1 MSMDSVVSI
10 GWDVL
15 KWVVVPVKRQFG
27 YVISSKS
34 YAQDLQKEV
43 GKLAYEAERIHNA
56 VEVARNNIRTVYSL
70 VTDWHE
76 SAEKALKEARE
87 LLEEFEKA
95 SKSCCYGTLPDPH
108 CRYQFSR
115 KAKDK
120 IELLQRLA
128 RECSEFRDISSI
140 DPAPGNVTAVSAP
153 STKDDV
159 VFESRAS
166 IKRKI
171 MAALADNRNSV
182 VGVYGMGGIGKSTLL
197 EEVERRIREDS
208 DIKKEE
214 NVSLRA
220 KLLHERLEDE
230 ERTKQENDEER
241 KKKKKKKV
249 LIILDNL
256 WEPLD
261 LKSVGIPCGHD
272 NKVIGCQL
280 LLTSRFRDVL
290 QAEMGCDDPLLLEE
304 LQEEEARRLFESYVG
319 DKVRDEEFKPLV
331 EEALQKCAG
340 LPFLIVQM
348 AKLLKHANLSG
359 WKNVLKQ
366 LKLSKN
372 EGIGEKAN
380 KMLQLSY
387 DHLKGEDV
395 KSLLRLCVVCGVSK
409 PSLEN
414 LVRYGVGL
422 GLFRED
428 KSMEEARESLASSIR
443 TLQDSSLLL
452 EDRDVHGFKIHDLV
466 REFVASVASRD
477 NPFLVLKEKDRLIT
491 EWSKDKL
498 KSCRATCFP
507 YVDMEELP
515 EEIDCPEMQMFLLL
529 TNNKPLDVP
538 DSYFNSMRKLT
549 VLNLTGIHLIHS
561 PLSFQLLENLHT
573 LCPDDCS
580 VEDVASLGNLKG
592 LQILSFANSKI
603 HRLPKEIGQLVELR
617 LLDLNHCSRLQVIE
631 PGVLG
636 SLIKLEE
643 LYVEN
648 SFDQWNA
655 MEQTPPSNACLIELN
670 NMKNLYS
677 LHVSIPDPNVLPK
690 DLNLQKL
697 TKYGIRIGGTW
708 HSSSEYKTST
718 ALKLKLNPTN
728 DILHKGCV
736 RTILD
741 KTDDLNLDGLN
752 KPKSICEL
760 SLEGFPKLKHLHV
773 ENGPSVHYIL
783 QWPSSTY
790 IGVIECDLMREIGE
804 ADEGGKVEYKKLFI
818 RRGAPLSSSSENQAA
833 TQAVFFN
840 GQQVSIPSLQ
850 TLTMSGLPNLE
861 TIWSEES
868 AVELSNL
875 QSLELLECKSLSKV
889 FNFRSLVNSHKL
901 HTLTI
906 ADCISV
912 QEVFDL
918 DGPSASGNV
927 ETPSELTTLELRDLP
942 SLRCIWNKNPCGIV
956 RFHCL
961 TKLKVIGCHSLRFLF
976 LASMV
981 KSLAQLRELE
991 VVYCKK
997 MEAIIMEEE
1006 GLETETS
1013 GILAFP
1019 MLTYLR
1025 LSLES
1030 LTCFSRKK
1038 CSREAR
1044 NQDYV
1049 KSRATALF
1057 NHEVAFPRLETL
1069 EIYDMHNIEMI
1080 WDNQA
1085 AADSFHNVKSL
1096 VVLGCDKLV
1105 NIVPSC
1111 IVGRLRNM
1119 ESLDVYYCGSLEVVF
1134 ELQSLNP
1141 LDGNPGVRSQLK
1153 KLVLHE
1159 LPQLKSVWDKEL
1171 HHQVKLQCL
1180 HSVTVSNCKSLTSLC
1195 PASVATDL
1203 IQLEELEISACGIIE
1218 LIKMEGPVL
1227 GVVFPKL
1234 TSLKLEHLTELKC
1247 IYTGTN
1253 ALGWPALKTLEVH
1266 GCNKVEIL
1274 ASQIENEMPL
1284 QKQPLFL
1291 FEKGAFPNLRELR
1304 LDLSGQMEI
1313 WHGDFHGEEFFCM
1326 LRVLELRHLS
1336 EEYAISMCLFIQ
1348 SLTNLEKLVL
1358 CESHLEKLSRNVEAI
1373 EDPSH
1378 ELLSSSSYFQHLKT
1392 LDVSHCDGLS
1402 SMFTPTM
1409 AKNLAELTE
1418 LRIRNCKMLKE
1429 VISDDGG
1436 KEGYA
1441 VTFNQLK
1448 HIQLDGLTRL
1458 SCFSS
1463 SEYTLVFPLLE
1474 DVIVSG
1480 CPNMQSF
1487 SKGPIVAPK
1496 LERIQVETQA
1506 DPKPQH
1512 EVWFWKENLNTTIQ
1526 NMFEDMA
1533 TIARVKFMW
1542 LSEFPELIGK
1552 WHSELNPIKSSWQ
1565 LERLAVDNCPSFVNA
1580 IPSKLMLVL
1589 EKMTRLQVYNC
1600 ESLEE
1605 IFNLEGLEPVEITR
1619 VLPELRDLGL
1629 VNLPKLRQLWN
1640 KDLQGT
1646 MRFNSLF
1653 SLTLYNCSNL
1663 RYAFTP
1669 SMARC
1674 LANLREIEIK
1684 QCGEMEEVIAEE
1696 EGHVSVVEKIT
1707 FPMLYMMTLE
1717 CLPNLTSFLS
1727 GKNHALDCP
1736 SLTVLTIAHCP
1747 EMRSLT
1753 WHSWMQVDQDTPSLF
1768 TPQVQFPQLEEIVL
1782 SHMDKLSK
1790 IWTRGP
1796 QGTFTFKYLH
1806 KVEARNRKNLEILFP
1821 HWVATSLTQLGKL
1834 RVESCGLEEIVSSA
1848 SGDDSPH
1855 SIAAQFL
1862 FPVLTSLV
1870 LHDMPQLKSFCPN
1883 FLTLNWPFLKEL
1895 QVTHCEKMNMLSF
1908 PARKDIPTLERHL
1921 LVDKDIQRIQNEN
1934 LFDDIGKREALT
1946 LACFHH
1952 ERAGFPSNF
1961 LLQIFPNL
1969 KSLEVFCSSFED
1981 IFPDG
1986 GLVDEGKHP
1995 FDNIISNRDI
2005 LSEFDGVSG
2014 EEFLRIGISSDGFSG
2029 RKFDASHTHDYN
2041 RM

>member
-1 MSMDSVVSI
+1 MSIDPAIPVASFA
-10 GWDVL
+10 WDVL

-27 YVISSKS
+27 YVISSKR
-34 YAQDLQKEV
+34 YAQDLRKEV

-56 VEVARNNIRTVYSL
+56 VEVARNNLWTVYSL

-76 SAEKALKEARE
+76 SAEKALKEAGE
-87 LLEEFEKA
+87 LLGEFEKA
-95 SKSCCYGTLPDPH
+95 SKSCCYGTLPDPN

-128 RECSEFRDISSI
+128 RECSEFRDISFI
-140 DPAPGNVTAVSAP
+140 DPAPARREGKEVVQSTTATASASSA
-153 STKDDV
+153 STFIRDDG
-159 VFESRAS
+159 VFESRAQ
-166 IKRKI
+166 IIRNI
-171 MAALADNRNSV
+171 MDALADNNNSA
-182 VGVYGMGGIGKSTLL
+182 VGVYGMGGVGKSTLL
-197 EEVERRIREDS
+197 VDAERQISEEKSFDWVAKADVS
-208 DIKKEE
+208 QNPDIKTIQGEIADALGLTDIKNKETT
-214 NVSLRA
+214 SGRA
-220 KLLHERLEDE
+220 KLLHERL
-230 ERTKQENDEER
+230 KDEER
-241 KKKKKKKV
+241 KNKKV

-256 WEPLD
+256 WKGLD

-272 NKVIGCQL
+272 NKVIGCKL
-280 LLTSRFRDVL
+280 LLTSRERDVL
-290 QAEMGCDDPLLLEE
+290 RTEMGCDKDFPLGE
-304 LQEEEARRLFESYVG
+304 LKEEEAKSLFERLVG
-319 DKVRDEEFKPLV
+319 DKVHDGGFKSLV
-331 EEALQKCAG
+331 DEALHKCAG
-340 LPFLIVQM
+340 LPFLIVHM
-348 AKLLKHANLSG
+348 AKVFKRAELSAC
-359 WKNVLKQ
+359 KIALKQ
-366 LKLSKN
+366 IKLSKN
-372 EGIGEKAN
+372 EGIGEVIN
-380 KMLQLSY
+380 ERLQLSY
-387 DHLKGEDV
+387 KNLKDSE
-395 KSLLRLCVVCGVSK
+395 KSLLALCVAYGTSK
-409 PSLEN
+409 PSFEN
-414 LVRYGVGL
+414 LVRYAVGW

-428 KSMEEARESLASSIR
+428 DNMEEARESLRSGIR
-443 TLQDSSLLL
+443 ALQDSSLLL
-452 EDRDVHGFKIHDLV
+452 EDENAYGFKIHDLV

-477 NPFLVLKEKDRLIT
+477 HPLVVLKEKDKLLA
-491 EWSKDKL
+491 EWSEDKL
-498 KSCRATCFP
+498 KSCRG
-507 YVDMEELP
+507 V
-515 EEIDCPEMQMFLLL
+515 
-529 TNNKPLDVP
+529 
-538 DSYFNSMRKLT
+538 
-549 VLNLTGIHLIHS
+549 HLSRS
-561 PLSFQLLENLHT
+561 PSPFQSLEDLHT
-573 LCPDDCS
+573 LCLDGCS
-580 VEDVASLGNLKG
+580 LQDVAMIGELKG
-592 LQILSFANSKI
+592 LHILSFVNSNI
-603 HRLPKEIGQLVELR
+603 QRLPKEIGQLVQLK
-617 LLDLNHCSRLQVIE
+617 LLDLDNCSRLEIIE
-631 PGVLG
+631 PGVLER
-636 SLIKLEE
+636 LTKLEE
-643 LYVEN
+643 LYMKN
-648 SFDQWNA
+648 SFDHWNA
-655 MEQTPPSNACLIELN
+655 IEQTPPTNARLIELN
-670 NMKNLYS
+670 KLKNLYT
-677 LHVSIPDPNVLPK
+677 LHVSILDPSVLPE
-690 DLNLQKL
+690 DLNVEKL
-697 TKYGIRIGGTW
+697 TKYQIRIGDVPRQRIRNG
-708 HSSSEYKTST
+708 SSILE
-718 ALKLKLNPTN
+718 LKLDPIS
-728 DILHKGCV
+728 DILQKGCIQ
-736 RTILD
+736 TLLG
-741 KTDDLNLDGLN
+741 KADDLFLDGLN
-752 KPKSICEL
+752 GIEQTICVL
-760 SLEGFPKLKHLHV
+760 SQKGFSKLKHLQV
-773 ENGPSVHYIL
+773 KNSPSVHYVL
-783 QWPSSTY
+783 QSPSHTEFKMLESLLLDNL
-790 IGVIECDLMREIGE
+790 INLEKICNNHISSNSFDALKVVRVENCNKMEVLFPLSLLRELPQLEEMRVVKCHLMREIVE
-804 ADEGGKVEYKKLFI
+804 IDDSGKIELPNLRVLELRDLPNIKNFVTD
-818 RRGAPLSSSSENQAA
+818 GTAPSSSTSNDQVGPQIA
-833 TQAVFFN
+833 FFN
-840 GQQVSIPSLQ
+840 GQQVSIPSLES
-850 TLTMSGLPNLE
+850 LTMVGLPNLE
-861 TIWSEES
+861 NIWSDES
-868 AVELSNL
+868 PLGLSSL
-875 QSLELLECKSLSKV
+875 QSLEVSSCKSLSKV
-889 FNFRSLVNSHKL
+889 INSRSLVKLHEL
-901 HTLTI
+901 HTLKVE
-906 ADCISV
+906 DCVSV
-912 QEVFDL
+912 QEIFDL
-918 DGPSASGNV
+918 DGLGADANI
-927 ETPSELTTLELRDLP
+927 ETLSELNTIYIKRLP
-942 SLRCIWNKNPCGIV
+942 SLRCIWNKDPCGLV
-956 RFHCL
+956 RFH
-961 TKLKVIGCHSLRFLF
+961 KLKQLEVFGCNNLGFLF
-976 LASMV
+976 FPSMV
-981 KSLAQLRELE
+981 QSLPQLRELE
-991 VVYCKK
+991 VLDCKK
-997 MEAIIMEEE
+997 MEAIIIEDE
-1006 GLETETS
+1006 GSRIETS
-1013 GILAFP
+1013 EILVFS
-1019 MLTYLR
+1019 MLTNL
-1025 LSLES
+1025 LVVGLES
-1030 LTCFSRKK
+1030 LTCFSRRK
-1038 CSREAR
+1038 CSREAWSEDR
-1044 NQDYV
+1044 L
-1049 KSRATALF
+1049 KSRYTTLF
-1057 NHEVAFPRLETL
+1057 NQEVAFPRLETL
-1069 EIYDMHNIEMI
+1069 EIYGMDNIKTI

-1096 VVLGCDKLV
+1096 VVLGCNKLV

-1111 IVGRLRNM
+1111 IVGRLWSL
-1119 ESLDVYYCGSLEVVF
+1119 ESLGIYYCGSLEVVF

-1153 KLVLHE
+1153 KLMLHE

-1171 HHQVKLQCL
+1171 HHQVKFQCL
-1180 HSVTVSNCKSLTSLC
+1180 HSVTVSNCKSLTSLF

-1203 IQLEELEISACGIIE
+1203 IQLEELKISACGIIE

-1313 WHGDFHGEEFFCM
+1313 WHGDFHGEEFFCT

-1336 EEYAISMCLFIQ
+1336 EEHAISMCLFIQ

-1378 ELLSSSSYFQHLKT
+1378 ELLPSSSYFQHLKT

-1589 EKMTRLQVYNC
+1589 EKMTRLQVCNC

-1674 LANLREIEIK
+1674 LANLRKIEIK

-1696 EGHVSVVEKIT
+1696 EGQVSVVEKIT
-1707 FPMLYMMTLE
+1707 FSMLHMMTLE

-1727 GKNHALDCP
+1727 GKNHTLDCP
-1736 SLTVLTIAHCP
+1736 SLTWLNIAHCP
-1747 EMRSLT
+1747 KMRSLT
-1753 WHSWMQVDQDTPSLF
+1753 WHSWMQIDQNTPSLF
-1768 TPQVQFPQLEEIVL
+1768 TPQVQFPKLKSIVL

-1790 IWTRGP
+1790 IWTCGP

-1806 KVEARNRKNLEILFP
+1806 KVEARNCKNLEILFP
-1821 HWVATSLTQLGKL
+1821 HWVATSLTQLEEL
-1834 RVESCGLEEIVSSA
+1834 RVESCGLEEIVSTA

-1870 LHDMPQLKSFCPN
+1870 LHDMPQLKSLRPN
-1883 FLTLNWPFLKEL
+1883 LLTLNRPFLKEL
-1895 QVTHCEKMNMLSF
+1895 RVTHCEKMNMLSF
-1908 PARKDIPTLERHL
+1908 PARKALE
-1921 LVDKDIQRIQNEN
+1921 INE
-1934 LFDDIGKREALT
+1934 LT
-1946 LACFHH
+1946 
-1952 ERAGFPSNF
+1952 FP
-1961 LLQIFPNL
+1961 P
-1969 KSLEVFCSSFED
+1969 
-1981 IFPDG
+1981 
-1986 GLVDEGKHP
+1986 
-1995 FDNIISNRDI
+1995 
-2005 LSEFDGVSG
+2005 
-2014 EEFLRIGISSDGFSG
+2014 
-2029 RKFDASHTHDYN
+2029 
-2041 RM
+2041 

>member
-1 MSMDSVVSI
+1 MSIDPAIPAASFA
-10 GWDVL
+10 WDVL

-43 GKLAYEAERIHNA
+43 GKLTYEAERIHNA

-95 SKSCCYGTLPDPH
+95 SKSCCYGTLPDPN

-140 DPAPGNVTAVSAP
+140 DPAPGNVTVVSAP
-153 STKDDV
+153 SAKDDG

-197 EEVERRIREDS
+197 EEVERRIREES

-241 KKKKKKKV
+241 QKKKKKV

-272 NKVIGCQL
+272 NKVIGCKL
-280 LLTSRFRDVL
+280 LLTSRYRDVL
-290 QAEMGCDDPLLLEE
+290 QAEMGCDDPLLLGE

-331 EEALQKCAG
+331 EEALHKCAG

-372 EGIGEKAN
+372 EGIGEKVN

-491 EWSKDKL
+491 EWSKDEL

-515 EEIDCPEMQMFLLL
+515 EEIDCPEMQMFLLFR
-529 TNNKPLDVP
+529 NNKPLDVP
-538 DSYFNSMRKLT
+538 DSYFNSMRKLA

-573 LCPDDCS
+573 LCLDDCS
-580 VEDVASLGNLKG
+580 VDDVASLGNLKG
-592 LQILSFANSKI
+592 LQILSFANSEI
-603 HRLPKEIGQLVELR
+603 PLLPKEIGQLVELR
-617 LLDLNHCSRLQVIE
+617 LLDLNHCSRLQVIK

-690 DLNLQKL
+690 DLNLEKL
-697 TKYGIRIGGTW
+697 TKYRIQIGKTW

-718 ALKLKLNPTN
+718 ALKLKLNPAN

-741 KTDDLNLDGLN
+741 KTDDLYLDGLN
-752 KPKSICEL
+752 KPQSICEL
-760 SLEGFPKLKHLHV
+760 SLESFPKLKHLHV

-783 QWPSSTY
+783 QCPSSTAFKRLESLVLEDLINMEKICHSHVLSTSFRTLKKVRVKLCFKMEVLFPCSLLRELPQLEE

-804 ADEGGKVEYKKLFI
+804 ADEGGKVELRNLRALELRDLPSMKNFLSA
-818 RRGAPLSSSSENQAA
+818 GSAPLSSSSETQAA

-850 TLTMSGLPNLE
+850 TLTMYGLPNLE
-861 TIWSEES
+861 TLWSEES

-875 QSLELLECKSLSKV
+875 QSLELLGCKSLSKV

-901 HTLTI
+901 HSLTI
-906 ADCISV
+906 KNCVSV

-927 ETPSELTTLELRDLP
+927 ETPSELTTLELWDLP
-942 SLRCIWNKNPCGIV
+942 SLRCLWNKNPCGLV
-956 RFHCL
+956 RFHRL
-961 TKLKVIGCHSLRFLF
+961 TKLKVIDCDSLRFLF

-981 KSLAQLRELE
+981 KPLAQLKELE
-991 VVYCKK
+991 VMYCKK

-1025 LSLES
+1025 LALES

-1044 NQDYV
+1044 YRDHV

-1069 EIYDMHNIEMI
+1069 EIWNMDNIEMI

-1096 VVLGCDKLV
+1096 DVRACNKLV

-1111 IVGRLRNM
+1111 IVGRLW
-1119 ESLDVYYCGSLEVVF
+1119 SLERLRVSYCGSLEVVF

-1153 KLVLHE
+1153 RLMLYE
-1159 LPQLKSVWDKEL
+1159 LPQLKCVWDKEL
-1171 HHQVKLQCL
+1171 HHQVKFQCL
-1180 HSVTVSNCKSLTSLC
+1180 HSVTVSNCKSLTSLF

-1203 IQLEELEISACGIIE
+1203 IQLEELEINACGITE
-1218 LIKMEGPVL
+1218 LIGMEGPVL

-1234 TSLKLEHLTELKC
+1234 NSLKLKHLTELKC
-1247 IYTGTN
+1247 IYTGTH

-1274 ASQIENEMPL
+1274 ASQIENETPL

-1291 FEKGAFPNLRELR
+1291 LEKGAFPNLQELR
-1304 LDLSGQMEI
+1304 LDLSGHMEI
-1313 WHGDFHGEEFFCM
+1313 WHGDFYCEEFFRT
-1326 LRVLELRHLS
+1326 LRVLELCHLS

-1378 ELLSSSSYFQHLKT
+1378 ELLPSSRYFQHLKT

-1409 AKNLAELTE
+1409 AKNLTELIE

-1526 NMFEDMA
+1526 NMFEEMA

-1565 LERLAVDNCPSFVNA
+1565 LERLAVDNCPSFINA

-1589 EKMTRLQVYNC
+1589 EKMTRLQVCNC

-1605 IFNLEGLEPVEITR
+1605 IFDLEGLEPMEITR
-1619 VLPELRDLGL
+1619 VLPQLRNLGL

-1646 MRFNSLF
+1646 MRFSSLF

-1674 LANLREIEIK
+1674 LANLHGIEIK
-1684 QCGEMEEVIAEE
+1684 ECGEMEEVIAEE
-1696 EGHVSVVEKIT
+1696 EGHISVVEKIT
-1707 FPMLYMMTLE
+1707 FPMLYTMTLE

-1727 GKNHALDCP
+1727 GKSHMLDCP
-1736 SLTVLTIAHCP
+1736 RLIVLTIAHCP
-1747 EMRSLT
+1747 KMRSLT
-1753 WHSWMQVDQDTPSLF
+1753 WHSWMQIDQDTPSLF
-1768 TPQVQFPQLEEIVL
+1768 TPQVQFPTLKSIVL

-1790 IWTRGP
+1790 IWTCGP
-1796 QGTFTFKYLH
+1796 QGTFTFKYLQ
-1806 KVEARNRKNLEILFP
+1806 KVKARNCKNLEILFP
-1821 HWVATSLTQLGKL
+1821 HWVATSLSQLEEL
-1834 RVESCGLEEIVSSA
+1834 RVESCGLEEIVWSA
-1848 SGDDSPH
+1848 SGDDSQH

-1883 FLTLNWPFLKEL
+1883 LLTLNWPFLKEL
-1895 QVTHCEKMNMLSF
+1895 RVTHCEKMNMLSF
-1908 PARKDIPTLERHL
+1908 PATMR
-1921 LVDKDIQRIQNEN
+1921 
-1934 LFDDIGKREALT
+1934 
-1946 LACFHH
+1946 
-1952 ERAGFPSNF
+1952 
-1961 LLQIFPNL
+1961 
-1969 KSLEVFCSSFED
+1969 
-1981 IFPDG
+1981 
-1986 GLVDEGKHP
+1986 
-1995 FDNIISNRDI
+1995 
-2005 LSEFDGVSG
+2005 
-2014 EEFLRIGISSDGFSG
+2014 
-2029 RKFDASHTHDYN
+2029 
-2041 RM
+2041 